1 MISLQQ
7 VFSPLLSLSSCLLGN
22 TCWLQGDTTKPVI
35 SSSVNTVNLLDLEV
49 TTPPD
54 HPRPYFI
61 RSSSAAHSVATG
73 NQIFRFPV
81 TANSSGGEFTIV
93 GTNAPPSKNLVVH
106 PHYHKKHYENFFT
119 IKGRIHLWTQSGG
132 DAEQQAR
139 VMTQHDFG
147 SCPPNTNHTL
157 QVIDHDT
164 ELFGTVFPGGFE
176 KLFYFIGDNY
186 DSPNFAPYDPSL
198 GEGSNK
204 GINDTVLEGLKA
216 FDVWAQPGFVPKRDF
231 VDDRRPASEVWHDGF
246 NGVGNDSSSGY
257 FVANG
262 HGPKY
267 LNRNVTGFYQVVQPL
282 ISPAAS
288 GDFNF
293 TESLISINGGLE
305 SDQPEDV
312 SYEFGFGNSFT
323 VLEGRLSV
331 SVEGYKPAELY
342 TGDTVYVPRHSSFSY
357 HSNAHFTK
365 VIYVAASHEG
375 IDTILIRNGAY
386 VGSPMFP
393 ADQR

>member
-1 MISLQQ
+1 MPAQPI
-7 VFSPLLSLSSCLLGN
+7 
-22 TCWLQGDTTKPVI
+22 
-35 SSSVNTVNLLDLEV
+35 NLLDLELA
-49 TTPPD
+49 TPPD
-54 HPRPYFI
+54 YPRPCFI
-61 RSSSAAHSVATG
+61 RSSSLAHSIATG

-93 GTNAPPSKNLVVH
+93 STNAPPSKNLVVR
-106 PHYHKKHYENFFT
+106 PHLHKKHYENFFT
-119 IKGRIHLWTQSGG
+119 VKVRIHLWTQSDG
-132 DAEQQAR
+132 DAEQQAL

-176 KLFYFIGDNY
+176 KLFYFIGDKY

-198 GEGSNK
+198 GEDSNR
-204 GINDTVLEGLKA
+204 GINDTILEGLKG
-216 FDVWAQPGFVPKRDF
+216 FDVWAQPDFVPRQDF
-231 VDDRRPASEVWHDGF
+231 VAGRLPAGGVWHDGF
-246 NGVGNDSSSGY
+246 NGVGNDSETSY

-267 LNRNVTGFYQVVQPL
+267 LNKNVTGFYQVVQPL
-282 ISPAAS
+282 ISPDAS

-293 TESLISINGGLE
+293 TESLILINGGLGAN
-305 SDQPEDV
+305 QPEDV
-312 SYEFGFGNSFT
+312 SYEFAFGNSFT
-323 VLEGRLSV
+323 VLEGRLNV
-331 SVEGYKPAELY
+331 SVEGYKPAELH
-342 TGDTVYVPRHSSFSY
+342 TGDTAYIPKHSRFSY
-357 HSNAHFTK
+357 HSDAHFTK

-375 IDTILIRNGAY
+375 IDTILIGNGTY

-393 ADQR
+393 ADQT